1 MGGGSW
7 RYILGGL
14 GLVEVYFKWLE
25 VCRHLLWVGGG
36 RWSMFWVVWGGWTFL
51 WVGGGRWRYILGG
64 WVRVDIC
71 LGG

>member
-1 MGGGSW
+1 MGRGSW

-36 RWSMFWVVWGGWTFL
+36 RWRYVLGGMGWMDIFMGGW
-51 WVGGGRWRYILGG
+51 G
-64 WVRVDIC
+64 
-71 LGG
+71 